1 MYVFQR
7 ELCTCMFTRSRA
19 NISMRVSLGA
29 RVSLEAAIVSGGE
42 RRSVEDGNKV
52 KLFIALEWEQEACA
66 TLRPLAIYFE
76 VGVWECWTRLNIP
89 ALTKQR
95 KINTGDWGYNN
106 TQQPLLPSNSL
117 LLEMPSG
124 PHIKTRK

>member
-1 MYVFQR
+1 
-7 ELCTCMFTRSRA
+7 MFACKHTYACESVGSSVCVNA
-19 NISMRVSLGA
+19 CL
-29 RVSLEAAIVSGGE
+29 RVSLETAIVSGGE

-66 TLRPLAIYFE
+66 TLRPLAIYFK

-89 ALTKQR
+89 ALTKQH
-95 KINTGDWGYNN
+95 KINTGDWGCNN